1 MGDGGTINNWKMAQ
15 SDKQFDKA
23 RTHQICENNNRQ
35 VSRMKNAHQRGCK
48 EYVGELKGSCKNKL
62 RNIYKNKKK
71 RKHISYPFILPSDYV
86 LLNICL
92 TIYNFFTATKCA

>member
-1 MGDGGTINNWKMAQ
+1 MGEEGTINNWKMAH

-48 EYVGELKGSCKNKL
+48 EYVGELKGSCKNNL
-62 RNIYKNKKK
+62 KKIFK
-71 RKHISYPFILPSDYV
+71 KINHIKKTYMHSCFHLIMSY
-86 LLNICL
+86 
-92 TIYNFFTATKCA
+92 